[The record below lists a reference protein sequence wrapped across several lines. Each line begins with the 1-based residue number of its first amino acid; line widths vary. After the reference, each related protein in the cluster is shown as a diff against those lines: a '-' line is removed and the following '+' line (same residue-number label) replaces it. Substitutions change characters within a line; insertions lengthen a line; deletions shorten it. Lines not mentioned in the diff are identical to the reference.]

1 MIDKPPF
8 KLRPLEA
15 KDIDAVAAFE
25 CEIAKISFPDDPI
38 TDLGFYANKLRKVL
52 DDKNASA
59 MVAEDATGIVGWA
72 HVSIRRNFITKE
84 AYGDFHS
91 IFIGPTQRGT
101 GVVAAL
107 VQSVF
112 DFCKKQ
118 KLGHV
123 VFRTR
128 ATNEPMKKVL
138 ARFGFVPTQIYY
150 ERPIEP

>member
-1 MIDKPPF
+1 MNDKPPF
-8 KLRPLEA
+8 KMRRLEA
-15 KDIDAVAAFE
+15 KDIETVAGFE
-25 CEIAKISFPDDPI
+25 REIAKISFPDDPI
-38 TDLGFYANKLRKVL
+38 TDLGFYTNKLKKVL
-52 DDKNASA
+52 DDKNASP
-59 MVAEDATGIVGWA
+59 MVAEDATGVVGWA

-91 IFIGPTQRGT
+91 IYIASSQRGT

-112 DFCKKQ
+112 DFCKKE

-128 ATNEPMKKVL
+128 ATNEPMKAVL

-150 ERPIEP
+150 ERQMEK